1 MLDWHKPSFTFGIM
15 ESLYYF
21 NLYHKIMEQGT
32 QEDKFRLI
40 ELYNKSKERA
50 NGNPCIA
57 AEIFK
62 FFSLMEHHQYACE
75 KFIYEKKM
83 EHFDDD
89 IARAREVK
97 RIDSEKTIKELNKK
111 MYGYD
116 PEEKK
121 MKDEIFEL
129 RLNMEHTPDQKK
141 FVLDGKGFHVH
152 PSLDKVKQQ
161 KLLHSD
167 ETVIK
172 RVDGNVT
179 IHHRIYDMCDG
190 FYTTI
195 VWADNS
201 PVINGVQQ
209 VFGGYSAMYSGPV
222 GVVQIMEKNIT
233 KVKFDILCY
242 TYENGNSST
251 TSSKK
256 VKSVN
261 VNIDKI
267 NKALGIDDTDDDLNG
282 DIF

>member
-1 MLDWHKPSFTFGIM
+1 
-15 ESLYYF
+15 
-21 NLYHKIMEQGT
+21 MEQGT
-32 QEDKFRLI
+32 QEDKFRLV

-50 NGNPCIA
+50 NGNPSLA
-57 AEIFK
+57 SEIFK
-62 FFSLMEHHQYACE
+62 FFTLTEHNQYACE

-97 RIDSEKTIKELNKK
+97 RIDNEKKIKELNKK

-116 PEEKK
+116 PEEKS
-121 MKDEIFEL
+121 MKEEIFEES
-129 RLNMEHTPDQKK
+129 LNMEHTPDQKR
-141 FVLDGKGFHVH
+141 FIQNESGYNVH
-152 PSLDKVKQQ
+152 PALNKAKQQ
-161 KLLHSD
+161 KLLHSG

-195 VWADNS
+195 VWSDNT
-201 PVINGVQQ
+201 PVVNGVQQ
-209 VFGGYSAMYSGPV
+209 VYGGYSALYAGPV
-222 GVVQIMEKNIT
+222 GIVKVMENNIT
-233 KVKFDILCY
+233 KVKFDVLCY
-242 TYENGNSST
+242 TYENGNVSNSNQKNV
-251 TSSKK
+251 KK
-256 VKSVN
+256 SN